1 MKGYKTDCSV
11 LFFPFFRLLGGVL
24 VRALEEKI
32 LSEGRVLE
40 GGVLQVGA
48 FLNQLVDTAF
58 TREMADDIA
67 SAFAGDGVT
76 KVLTVETSGIM
87 IAFATAAALEV
98 PMVFAKKNKTS
109 NLDGNLLT
117 AEIHSFTHNNT
128 YTAAVCADY
137 IRPDDKILIVDDF
150 LANGEALRG
159 LIALVRSGRPDRKR
173 IPARRRQAPGV
184 WRKSVFTGHHRR
196 NVSRRR
202 DRIPPSVTDPIS
214 ECNYIT

>member
-1 MKGYKTDCSV
+1 M
-11 LFFPFFRLLGGVL
+11 
-24 VRALEEKI
+24 RALEEKI
-32 LSEGRVLE
+32 LSEGKVLE

-58 TREMADDIA
+58 TCDMAADIA
-67 SAFAGDGVT
+67 SAFSDSGVT
-76 KVLTVETSGIM
+76 KVLTIETSGIM
-87 IAFATAAALEV
+87 IAFATAAALGV

-109 NLDGNLLT
+109 NLDGKLLT

-159 LIALVRSGRPDRKR
+159 LISMVLSGGASVVGCAVQIEKGFQHGGDKLRTEGYRVHSLAIIDDMSPDRGIIFR
-173 IPARRRQAPGV
+173 
-184 WRKSVFTGHHRR
+184 H
-196 NVSRRR
+196 
-202 DRIPPSVTDPIS
+202 D
-214 ECNYIT
+214 